1 MSRITLKWSLLTL
14 MAAVLMGALTNCKN
28 NQGLNLFSSDYD
40 LKLGQQVSAQIAAD
54 PKQYPVL
61 PERGNEEIYRYV
73 RDISKSI
80 VNSGKVKYRNE
91 FAWEVKIIDDD
102 KTLNAFCTP
111 GGFIYVYTGLIKF
124 LDSEDQL
131 AGVMGHEIAHADLRH
146 STRQLTKQYGISVL
160 LELVTGNANAST
172 VQQIAV
178 GLLSLQF
185 SRTDEKEADGQS
197 VVYLCNSKYP
207 ADGCAGFFKKM
218 EGKGSNP
225 PEFLSTHPNPG
236 NRVEA
241 IEKKAKDLGCS
252 GGQTRQTE
260 YQRIKRLLD

>member
-1 MSRITLKWSLLTL
+1 MNRIALKGSQLLQ
-14 MAAVLMGALTNCKN
+14 AIAVSTVLTTCTGS
-28 NQGLNLFSSDYD
+28 QGLNLFSADYD
-40 LKLGQQVSAQIAAD
+40 LKLGQQVSAQIASD

-80 VNSGKVKYRNE
+80 VNSGKVKYRKE

-111 GGFIYVYTGLIKF
+111 GGYIYVYTGLIKF

-160 LELVTGNANAST
+160 LDLVTKNSNPST
-172 VQQIAV
+172 IEQIAV
-178 GLLSLQF
+178 GLVSLQF

-197 VVYLCNSKYP
+197 VVYLCNSQYP

-241 IEKKAKDLGCS
+241 IEKKAKELGCS
-252 GGQTRQTE
+252 RGQTRQSE